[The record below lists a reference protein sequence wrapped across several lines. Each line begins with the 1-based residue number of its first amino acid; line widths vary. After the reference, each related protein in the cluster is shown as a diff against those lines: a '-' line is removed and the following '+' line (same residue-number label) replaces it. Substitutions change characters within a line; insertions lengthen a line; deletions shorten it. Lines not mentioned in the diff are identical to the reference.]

1 MLPKTIDRLISE
13 ALAIESEEAIEA
25 GKLGFMARGLV
36 QATMP
41 HKSTSALIHHRVNGD
56 YHLTIS
62 AMNPHV
68 GLPYG
73 SVPRLLLAWLATE
86 AITTRSRDLILGD
99 SMSDFMR
106 QLGMAPTG
114 GRWGTI
120 PRLKSQATRLF
131 SSAIQCSYVTK
142 DNSGHRTAMQNM
154 LIADRASLWWE
165 PANPNQQ
172 SLFESSVRLSEA
184 FYNEII
190 DNPVPIDMR
199 ALNALKRS
207 PLALDIYCWLTY
219 RMSYLKKPTS
229 IPWESLQGQFGS
241 GYALTSQ
248 GGRDFKKA
256 FLAQLKKVQ
265 VVYPECNADEGVSGL
280 LLRRSKTHIPKSLD
294 L

>member
-41 HKSTSALIHHRVNGD
+41 HKSTSALTHHRVNGD

-86 AITTRSRDLILGD
+86 AITTRSRDLVLGD

-114 GRWGTI
+114 GRWGSI

-142 DNSGHRTAMQNM
+142 DNLGHRTALQNM

-265 VVYPECNADEGVSGL
+265 VVYPECNADEGMSGL

>member
-13 ALAIESEEAIEA
+13 ALAIESEEAIQA

-41 HKSTSALIHHRVNGD
+41 HKATTALIHHRVNGD

-86 AITTRSRDLILGD
+86 AITTKSRDLILGD

-114 GRWGTI
+114 GRWGSI

-142 DNSGHRTAMQNM
+142 DKSGSRTALQNM

-165 PANPNQQ
+165 PKNPNQQ

-219 RMSYLKKPTS
+219 RMSYLKKSTT

-241 GYALTSQ
+241 GYPMTSQ
-248 GGRDFKKA
+248 GARDFKKS

-265 VVYPECNADEGVSGL
+265 VVYPECNADEGLSGL